1 MQDTYF
7 NIVTCS
13 PALPPAHGKQ
23 KSGPQSRQ
31 VSRGRTDF
39 SIVWNVNT
47 KWQGHVYF
55 TTISDASL
63 QKTDSGYA
71 IKSRQQS
78 SDSKAEKHTAD
89 LPRVTKQKQNKTKK
103 PHPKQFSSI
112 HKCPGT
118 RQLLVMPIWSTTCRD
133 GQLMLFGPHGTH
145 EGFNWGSHPGG
156 LPCTGA
162 SRSSESLTAGE
173 STCTTGLPSEPAL
186 GGGYHERLWAR
197 PPANCFSNSYALSL

>member
-1 MQDTYF
+1 MFISQPFQMQVCRKLIQDMQSSPGSRA
-7 NIVTCS
+7 VT
-13 PALPPAHGKQ
+13 AKQ
-23 KSGPQSRQ
+23 KS
-31 VSRGRTDF
+31 
-39 SIVWNVNT
+39 I
-47 KWQGHVYF
+47 
-55 TTISDASL
+55 
-63 QKTDSGYA
+63 
-71 IKSRQQS
+71 QQTY
-78 SDSKAEKHTAD
+78 HGW
-89 LPRVTKQKQNKTKK
+89 QNKNKPKK
-103 PHPKQFSSI
+103 THPKQFSSI
-112 HKCPGT
+112 HRCPGT

-173 STCTTGLPSEPAL
+173 SACTTGLPSEPAL